1 MQVKVFEAEDMR
13 SALEKVKQAL
23 GPEALILS
31 TRSIAKGRFG
41 MTSKNRI
48 EVTAAVDGGGEAQDS
63 RTAAAAPKPSP
74 TPAGYGR
81 GAYFETLLDETSAP
95 AEAGK
100 GRNGR
105 EKAAASKDG
114 NAGTEEG
121 GSLYEE
127 LRQMRRSFQ
136 GLAKEL
142 ARVKSS
148 WPKAE
153 ASAPSGRDG
162 GATDQARARLAPFH
176 GLGIHEAVLEQFAG
190 ILTEGRP
197 DDAAQASEAAETDP
211 PAETDDPAALLAGL
225 LAETIRFEDLLAAP
239 WQGQKRMAL
248 IGPTGVGK
256 TTSIA
261 KVAANYM
268 LAGGRKVVLATID
281 NYRIAAVE
289 QLKIYGRIMNM
300 PVEVARAPEELSGI
314 FERHADAD
322 LVLVDT
328 AGRSPRD
335 DMRQQELAAFL
346 DPALGIENHL
356 VLSAT
361 TGETELYTV
370 IDRFSHLNLHGL
382 VVTKLDE
389 CDFPGQIVNLGVQG
403 GYPLSLLTNG
413 QKVPEDLL
421 PSEPR
426 EVAKEILNRDEVVE
440 KWNME
445 ETETRPERCAH

>member
-1 MQVKVFEAEDMR
+1 VFEAEDMR

-48 EVTAAVDGGGEAQDS
+48 EVTAAVDGGGEAKDS
-63 RTAAAAPKPSP
+63 QTAAAPRNPSR
-74 TPAGYGR
+74 TPAGYNR
-81 GAYFETLLDETSAP
+81 GAYFETLLDETSAQ
-95 AEAGK
+95 AEAGQ

-105 EKAAASKDG
+105 EKAAASKSG
-114 NAGTEEG
+114 NARTEDA

-127 LRQMRRSFQ
+127 LRQMRQSFQ
-136 GLAKEL
+136 GLAREL
-142 ARVKSS
+142 AQVKSS
-148 WPKAE
+148 WPKAGVSG
-153 ASAPSGRDG
+153 ASGRDG
-162 GATDQARARLAPFH
+162 RDFEDGAATDQARARLAPFH

-190 ILTEGRP
+190 ILTEGRA
-197 DDAAQASEAAETDP
+197 DDAAQTSEAAETD
-211 PAETDDPAALLAGL
+211 DPVTLLAGV
-225 LAETIRFEDLLAAP
+225 LAETIRFDDLLAAP

-268 LAGGRKVVLATID
+268 LSGGRKVVLATID

-300 PVEVARAPEELSGI
+300 PVEVARAPAELSEI
-314 FERHADAD
+314 FNRHADAD
-322 LVLVDT
+322 LILVDT

-335 DMRQQELAAFL
+335 DMRQQELAVFL

-370 IDRFSHLNLHGL
+370 IDRFAHLNLHGL

>member
-41 MTSKNRI
+41 MASKNRI
-48 EVTAAVDGGGEAQDS
+48 EVTAAVDGGGEAPE
-63 RTAAAAPKPSP
+63 TAGAAPKPLRK
-74 TPAGYGR
+74 PAGYGR
-81 GAYFETLLDETSAP
+81 GAYFETLLDERTGH
-95 AEAGK
+95 AEA
-100 GRNGR
+100 
-105 EKAAASKDG
+105 EASKTEH
-114 NAGTEEG
+114 AGAEDA

-136 GLAKEL
+136 GLTREL
-142 ARVKSS
+142 AQVKSS
-148 WPKAE
+148 WPKADV
-153 ASAPSGRDG
+153 SA
-162 GATDQARARLAPFH
+162 QARTRLAPLQ
-176 GLGIHEAVLEQFAG
+176 GLGIHEAVLDQFAG
-190 ILTEGRP
+190 ILTEGRVN
-197 DDAAQASEAAETDP
+197 DAEG
-211 PAETDDPAALLAGL
+211 DDPAALLEAL
-225 LAETIRFEDLLAAP
+225 LAETIRFENLLDAP

-268 LAGGRKVVLATID
+268 MAGGRKVVLATID

-300 PVEVARAPEELSGI
+300 PVEVARAPEELSEI

-335 DMRQQELAAFL
+335 DMRQQELAVFL
-346 DPALGIENHL
+346 DPELGIENHL

-361 TGETELYTV
+361 TGEADLYTV
-370 IDRFSHLNLHGL
+370 IDRFAHLNLHGL
-382 VVTKLDE
+382 VLTKLDE
-389 CDFPGQIVNLGVQG
+389 CEVLGQIVNLGVQG

>member
-1 MQVKVFEAEDMR
+1 I
-13 SALEKVKQAL
+13 S
-23 GPEALILS
+23 
-31 TRSIAKGRFG
+31 
-41 MTSKNRI
+41 
-48 EVTAAVDGGGEAQDS
+48 QD
-63 RTAAAAPKPSP
+63 RTV
-74 TPAGYGR
+74 
-81 GAYFETLLDETSAP
+81 
-95 AEAGK
+95 
-100 GRNGR
+100 
-105 EKAAASKDG
+105 
-114 NAGTEEG
+114 
-121 GSLYEE
+121 
-127 LRQMRRSFQ
+127 MRR
-136 GLAKEL
+136 
-142 ARVKSS
+142 
-148 WPKAE
+148 
-153 ASAPSGRDG
+153 
-162 GATDQARARLAPFH
+162 T
-176 GLGIHEAVLEQFAG
+176 
-190 ILTEGRP
+190 
-197 DDAAQASEAAETDP
+197 
-211 PAETDDPAALLAGL
+211 LLAGL
-225 LAETIRFEDLLAAP
+225 LDETIRFADPLAAS
-239 WQGQKRMAL
+239 WEGQKRMAL

-268 LAGGRKVVLATID
+268 LAGGGKVVLATID

-300 PVEVARAPEELSGI
+300 PVEVARAPEELAVI

-361 TGETELYTV
+361 TGEADLYTV
-370 IDRFSHLNLHGL
+370 IDRFARLNLHGL
-382 VVTKLDE
+382 VLTKLDE
-389 CDFPGQIVNLGVQG
+389 CDVLGQIVNLGVQG

-445 ETETRPERCAH
+445 ETETRPEHCAP